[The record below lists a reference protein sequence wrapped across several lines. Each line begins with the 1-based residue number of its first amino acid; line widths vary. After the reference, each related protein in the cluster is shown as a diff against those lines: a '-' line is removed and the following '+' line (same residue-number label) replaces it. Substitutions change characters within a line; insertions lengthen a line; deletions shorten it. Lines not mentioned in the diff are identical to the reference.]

1 LRKEIKSTPV
11 YEDGKVYAFK
21 DINPQAPVHVLIIPK
36 DLQGLNKLSN
46 AKEENVAVLGYLLYA
61 ASVIAKN
68 LNLDNGYRI
77 VINSGDDAGKYK
89 IIKNRFKSFIG
100 QTVDYIHVHLLG
112 GAKFGWPPGTNF

>member
-1 LRKEIKSTPV
+1 MRKEIKSTPV
-11 YEDGKVYAFK
+11 YEDEKVYAFK

-77 VINSGDDAGKYK
+77 VINSGDDAGKYHIK
-89 IIKNRFKSFIG
+89 KNRF
-100 QTVDYIHVHLLG
+100 
-112 GAKFGWPPGTNF
+112 